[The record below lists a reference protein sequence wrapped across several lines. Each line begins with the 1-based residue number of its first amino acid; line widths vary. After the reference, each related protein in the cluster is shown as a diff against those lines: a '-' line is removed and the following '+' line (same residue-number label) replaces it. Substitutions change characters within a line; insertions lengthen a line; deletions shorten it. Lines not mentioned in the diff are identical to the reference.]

1 MDMNNNNLVNDI
13 KSLLAPKEELNKKQ
27 VALFLTQS
35 KIDDLDRIVKEL
47 SNYSN
52 GKVNRNILIEMAIN
66 NLIESIPQVIKEYEL
81 ENNTEEVGYDTL
93 LCPAQDGGQEF
104 LKTNKRWEY
113 VKIDYDKIKY
123 LKYIALYVGA
133 PYSSI
138 MYWAKIKECIPEIVD
153 NQKKYKILVGDIHEI
168 IPAIPLGDISAVN
181 ARSHRYTTLNKILS
195 AKSYADLIN
204 K

>member
-1 MDMNNNNLVNDI
+1 MNNNNLVNDI

>member
-153 NQKKYKILVGDIHEI
+153 NQKKYKILVEDIHEI
-168 IPAIPLGDISAVN
+168 IPAIHLGDISAVN

>member
-153 NQKKYKILVGDIHEI
+153 NQKKYKILVEDIHEI

>member
-1 MDMNNNNLVNDI
+1 MENNNLVKDV
-13 KSLLAPKEELNKKQ
+13 KSLLVPKEELNKKQ
-27 VALFLTQS
+27 VALFLTQN
-35 KIDDLDRIVKEL
+35 KIDELDRIVKQL

-52 GKVNRNILIEMAIN
+52 GKVNRNILIEMAID
-66 NLIESIPQVIKEYEL
+66 NLIQSIPQVIKEYEA

-104 LKTNKRWEY
+104 LKKNKRWEY
-113 VKIDYDKIKY
+113 VKISPEKIKY

-138 MYWAKIKECIPEIVD
+138 MYWAKITGYQNEIVD
-153 NQKKYKILVGDIHEI
+153 NQKKYKIFVDDIHEI
-168 IPAIPLGDISAVN
+168 VPAIPLGNISSVN

-195 AKSYADLIN
+195 AKSYADIID
-204 K
+204 KP